1 MPCWIQRGSRLQK
14 MKTLTN
20 ILLMGLAIG
29 LLVML
34 TAEAQCTNGVKEPAD
49 CGDNEEYSMCM
60 NNCPLTCANRDDPPN
75 CIQVCLEEGCQ
86 CKNGYLRDSNG
97 ACVVESDCS

>member
-1 MPCWIQRGSRLQK
+1 NPCTKNSERLCHCLQSFVFQGSRAGESILPQK
-14 MKTLTN
+14 KCPPGNKT
-20 ILLMGLAIG
+20 
-29 LLVML
+29 
-34 TAEAQCTNGVKEPAD
+34 D

-97 ACVVESDCS
+97 ACVVESDCSPRLV